1 MSSNPLVEL
10 AREDARLFQIKQQ
23 IAALPRRI
31 SELGAEGAR
40 VERQIAEAEA
50 RWDQA
55 ESARRR
61 LETDLAEFRAK
72 RAKSEGRLGTLTST
86 EQYQALVKEM
96 TTQSEKIDALEV
108 SILEAM
114 ERSDEARK
122 QRDLERARLGETL
135 QGLRSQQEGLQRDLA
150 AAQAGLVEQGARRDA
165 AATRVD
171 GPTRVLYERILKAK
185 KDAAI
190 GLLAGS
196 SCGICKGVQTPQVLQ
211 LLHQNKG
218 VQACQM
224 CGRIL
229 VWDPESA

>member
-1 MSSNPLVEL
+1 LSSNPLVVL
-10 AREDARLFQIKQQ
+10 AREDARLFHLKQQ

-31 SELGAEGAR
+31 AELDAERAR
-40 VERQIAEAEA
+40 VQRQIAEAEA

-61 LETDLAEFRAK
+61 LETELAEFRAK
-72 RAKSEGRLGTLTST
+72 RVKSEGRLGTLTST

-96 TTQSEKIDALEV
+96 ATQSEKIDALEV

-122 QRDLERARLGETL
+122 QRDLERARLGEML
-135 QGLRSQQEGLQRDLA
+135 QGLRAQQEGLQRDLEA
-150 AAQAGLVEQGARRDA
+150 ARAGLVEQSARRDA
-165 AATRVD
+165 AATAVD
-171 GPTRVLYERILKAK
+171 GPTRVLYDRILKAK

-196 SCGICKGVQTPQVLQ
+196 SCGICKGVQTRQVIQ

-218 VQACQM
+218 MQSCQM

-229 VWDPESA
+229 VWDPES